1 MMLKLTNVT
10 KAYGSRIAVDNV
22 SLEIPTGQIWA
33 LSGPNGAGKTT
44 LLKIIA
50 GILQPDQGV
59 FSLQDVSPAERKRVV
74 RYVPQK
80 AGLYPNLTVL
90 ETLQFFASLRG
101 AENTEDVM
109 ARFQLSDL
117 QHRLLRTL
125 SGGQHQRVVV
135 AQAFLGEGRVLLLDE
150 PTANLD
156 AGTSE
161 RLQRELHQF
170 TVNGGS
176 VILSSHIAVDL
187 EEGLITHRVV
197 MKDGAIERIM

>member
-1 MMLKLTNVT
+1 MLKLTNVT
-10 KAYGSRIAVDNV
+10 KAYGSLIAVDNV
-22 SLEIPTGQIWA
+22 SLEIPAGQIWA

-59 FSLQDVSPAERKRVV
+59 FSLQDISPAERKKVV

-80 AGLYPNLTVL
+80 AGLYSNLTVL
-90 ETLQFFASLRG
+90 ETLQFFASLHG

-109 ARFQLSDL
+109 ARFYLKNL

-125 SGGQHQRVVV
+125 SGGQRQRVVV
-135 AQAFLGEGRVLLLDE
+135 AQAFLGEGRLLLLDE

-156 AGTSE
+156 ADTSE
-161 RLQRELHQF
+161 RLQEELRQF
-170 TVNGGS
+170 TLNGGS

-187 EEGLITHRVV
+187 EEGLITRRVI